1 MEDMILFHKL
11 YIYLNMLIY
20 QINWS
25 PNEVLIEILGFSI
38 YVYSLMFILAFF
50 VGFKLFQ
57 SFFIKENVNQK
68 YLDPMLVYM
77 VISIFLGARLGE
89 VFFYQW
95 GYYQN
100 HLVEI
105 LLPIQ
110 ESPNSSLLGLID
122 GYEFTGYRGLA
133 SHGAAIGVF
142 IGLYLFIKRYNFKNF
157 LWIFDRL
164 TIPIS
169 IGGAFV
175 RIGNFFNSEILG
187 KYTDSN
193 WGIIFEN
200 RGETLP
206 RHPAQLY
213 ESLGYIILFFILY
226 RLYQS
231 QNVRDR
237 QGILSGYFL
246 IGLCFIRFMV
256 EFVKESQGGIES
268 FLPGLSTGQWLSIP
282 FIILGLILLLKK
294 KRDIRSV
301 N

>member
-1 MEDMILFHKL
+1 MILFHKL

-25 PNEVLIEILGFSI
+25 PDEVLIEILGFSI

-57 SFFIKENVNQK
+57 SFFIKENVDQK

-95 GYYQN
+95 GYYQS

-226 RLYQS
+226 RLYKS

-294 KRDIRSV
+294 KGDIRSV

>member
-1 MEDMILFHKL
+1 MILFHKL
-11 YIYLNMLIY
+11 YIYLNMFIY

-25 PNEVLIEILGFSI
+25 PNEILIEIFGFSI
-38 YVYSLMFILAFF
+38 YVYSLMFILAFLL
-50 VGFKLFQ
+50 GYNLFK
-57 SFFIKENVNQK
+57 SFFNKENINEK
-68 YLDPMLVYM
+68 YLDPMLIYM
-77 VISIFLGARLGE
+77 VVSIFLGARLGE

-122 GYEFTGYRGLA
+122 GYKFTGYRGLA

-142 IGLYLFIKRYNFKNF
+142 VGLYLFIRKYNFKSF

-187 KYTDSN
+187 KYTNSD
-193 WGIIFEN
+193 WGVIFEN

-213 ESLGYIILFFILY
+213 ESFCYIILFLILY

-231 QNVRDR
+231 SNIRNK
-237 QGILSGYFL
+237 QGTLSGYFL
-246 IGLCFIRFMV
+246 IGLCSIRFMV

-282 FIILGLILLLKK
+282 FIILGLYLLFNKK
-294 KRDIRSV
+294 GNIKSV

>member
-1 MEDMILFHKL
+1 MILFHKL

-25 PNEVLIEILGFSI
+25 PDEVLIEILGFSI

-57 SFFIKENVNQK
+57 SFFIKENVDQK

-282 FIILGLILLLKK
+282 FIILGFILLYKG
-294 KRDIRSV
+294 KRDINPV

>member
-1 MEDMILFHKL
+1 MI
-11 YIYLNMLIY
+11 IS

-25 PNEVLIEILGFSI
+25 PSETLFEIGGFSI
-38 YVYSLMFILAFF
+38 YIYSLMFILAFII
-50 VGFKLFQ
+50 GLNLMK
-57 SFFIKENVNQK
+57 SFFIKENIDQK
-68 YLDPMLVYM
+68 YLDPMLIYM
-77 VISIFLGARLGE
+77 VLSIFLGARLGE

-100 HLVEI
+100 HLIEI

-110 ESPNSSLLGLID
+110 ESPNSSFLGLID
-122 GYEFTGYRGLA
+122 GYKFIGFRGLA

-142 IGLYLFIKRYNFKNF
+142 IGLYLFVKKYNFKNL

-187 KYTDSN
+187 KYTGTD
-193 WGIIFEN
+193 WGVIFQN

-213 ESLGYIILFFILY
+213 EAFGYLLLFILLLNIY
-226 RLYQS
+226 WKTDSKKYKGFIFGL
-231 QNVRDR
+231 
-237 QGILSGYFL
+237 FL
-246 IGLCFIRFMV
+246 TCLFSIRVLV
-256 EFVKESQGGIES
+256 EYVKESQGGFEEYLGI
-268 FLPGLSTGQWLSIP
+268 LSTGQWLSIP
-282 FIILGLILLLKK
+282 FILIGITLMIYS
-294 KRDIRSV
+294 RRRSF
-301 N
+301 

>member
-1 MEDMILFHKL
+1 MTLFPKL
-11 YIYLNMLIY
+11 YLYLKMIIS
-20 QINWS
+20 QIKWS
-25 PNEVLIEILGFSI
+25 PSETLFEIGSFSV
-38 YVYSLMFILAFF
+38 YVYSLMFILAFLL
-50 VGFKLFQ
+50 GFNLVK
-57 SFFIKENVNQK
+57 SFFIKENVDQK
-68 YLDPMLVYM
+68 YLDPMLIYM
-77 VISIFLGARLGE
+77 VVSIFLGARFGE

-100 HLVEI
+100 HLIEI

-110 ESPNSSLLGLID
+110 ESANSSILGLID
-122 GYEFTGYRGLA
+122 GYKFTGFRGLA
-133 SHGAAIGVF
+133 SHGAAIGVI
-142 IGLYLFIKRYNFKNF
+142 IGLYLFKKKYNFKSF

-164 TIPIS
+164 TIPIA

-187 KYTDSN
+187 KYTNSD

-213 ESLGYIILFFILY
+213 ESFAYIILFIILY

-231 QNVRDR
+231 TNIR
-237 QGILSGYFL
+237 GKEGTLTGYFL
-246 IGLCFIRFMV
+246 VGLCSIRFV
-256 EFVKESQGGIES
+256 IEFVKESQGGIET

-282 FIILGLILLLKK
+282 FIIIGMLFLLRKNK
-294 KRDIRSV
+294 QTV
-301 N
+301 V

>member
-1 MEDMILFHKL
+1 MILFHKL

-25 PNEVLIEILGFSI
+25 PDEVLIEILGFSI

-57 SFFIKENVNQK
+57 SFFIKENVDQK

-193 WGIIFEN
+193 WGVIFEN

-231 QNVRDR
+231 QNVRDK

-294 KRDIRSV
+294 KVNIRSV

>member
-1 MEDMILFHKL
+1 MILFHKL

-57 SFFIKENVNQK
+57 SFFIKENVDQK

-213 ESLGYIILFFILY
+213 ESLGYIILFFFTGFINRKMLEIDKVF
-226 RLYQS
+226 YQ
-231 QNVRDR
+231 V
-237 QGILSGYFL
+237 IF
-246 IGLCFIRFMV
+246 
-256 EFVKESQGGIES
+256 
-268 FLPGLSTGQWLSIP
+268 
-282 FIILGLILLLKK
+282 
-294 KRDIRSV
+294 
-301 N
+301 